1 MSICGQE
8 VDSGYSI
15 WTVSQA
21 YTSQS
26 QRLTLQF
33 QILVVASEF
42 ASLICMC
49 SICHCDELGCKPPLD
64 TRSQVHELS

>member
-1 MSICGQE
+1 MGICGRE

-15 WTVSQA
+15 RTVSQA

-26 QRLTLQF
+26 QRSTLQF
-33 QILVVASEF
+33 RILVVASEF

-49 SICHCDELGCKPPLD
+49 SIYRCDELGCKPPLD
-64 TRSQVHELS
+64 TRTQVHELS